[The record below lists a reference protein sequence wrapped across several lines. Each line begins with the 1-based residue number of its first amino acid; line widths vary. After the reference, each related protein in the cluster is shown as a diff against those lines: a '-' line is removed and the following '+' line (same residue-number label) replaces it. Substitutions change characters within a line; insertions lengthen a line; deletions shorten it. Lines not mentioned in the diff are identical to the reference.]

1 MVIGGDGS
9 NQQKAIN
16 KWEGT
21 QNSDWSE
28 QQQQQQ
34 QPQPNPQPQPQQQPT
49 TNNQQPQTT
58 TTSPGAKREL
68 QSSGVVV
75 DGHGFASNKRD
86 LQ

>member
-58 TTSPGAKREL
+58 TTSPGSKSEH